1 MTSALSPW
9 GCSPSQNPMAAT
21 TREASLLPNA
31 PFCGCPGS
39 LPDQTSAGASS
50 QSRPLLASRN
60 LRSPTSPLC
69 QLCSAAGPA
78 QGLGTWLLCSH
89 VIPFPT
95 APYVVASDLV
105 RAVPSAPELDMP
117 GSVPPPSLYLCCS
130 IPSRALCLSHQARP
144 HHLVPL
150 PFPQPLLIAS
160 PSSPSVLNSLWF
172 ATDSHASL
180 FPPEWTASSK
190 GEGQCL
196 IPPQQLTGR
205 ASS

>member
-1 MTSALSPW
+1 ML
-9 GCSPSQNPMAAT
+9 
-21 TREASLLPNA
+21 R
-31 PFCGCPGS
+31 
-39 LPDQTSAGASS
+39 SAGALGPCRTKPPPGQAAKAGHSW
-50 QSRPLLASRN
+50 LHRN
-60 LRSPTSPLC
+60 LCSPTSPLC

-196 IPPQQLTGR
+196 IPPTADRESQQLRVHFPTHFLK
-205 ASS
+205 ALLL